1 MESRISRRAFLRVA
15 GSLAGFATLSACGPT
30 TKSGPGPH
38 GSDSVQLVYQDW
50 RTDYFAAMAQ
60 KMLAEFH
67 ATHPNIHVFYTP
79 DPSDLSE
86 EMLAHFQA
94 QSAPDVFAGCCDFF
108 PVWAQKGY
116 LLDLRPYIDAELTQA
131 ERRDW
136 DAAQYRALQLRDGAQ
151 FGLPKYHGALAL
163 FYNKDLFD
171 RYGVTYPDASWTHD
185 DYQSAM
191 RSFSSQRPQDE
202 VSSVWGSMFDVSW
215 DRIQVHVNS
224 WGGHFV
230 DPDDPTKCLMDM
242 PEALN
247 AMQWLRDRMWGDHVM
262 ASRLDVQNLSVTE
275 AFTQGRLAMVED
287 GSWSLKAVLDGARFR
302 VGVTTFPTGPARRV
316 TMSTTDG
323 FGIYKHT
330 RYPEAAWEFLRFLI
344 SPSYGRAMA
353 EAHLLQPAR
362 ASLVDEW
369 VAIARQQ
376 YPAQTK
382 EMDLAAFAEGHL
394 KGYSVT
400 PEIFENQ
407 DEARRLTA
415 NAWEQI
421 YTLGRA
427 PVSIMQEVAAHI
439 NAANINA
446 AHSRA
451 AHSRAAHGRA
461 AHDNQAHDG
470 RLPPPAM
477 APAIQVAPPPAM
489 TEGSRGA

>member
-1 MESRISRRAFLRVA
+1 MTLRVTRRAFLRVA
-15 GSLAGFATLSACGPT
+15 GSLAGFAALSACGPASR
-30 TKSGPGPH
+30 SGPGPH

-79 DPSDLSE
+79 DPPDLSE
-86 EMLAHFQA
+86 EMLADFQA

-116 LLDLRPYIDAELTQA
+116 LLDLRPYIEAELTQA
-131 ERRDW
+131 ERQDW
-136 DAAQYRALQLRDGAQ
+136 DAAQFRALQLRNGVQ

-171 RYGVTYPDASWTHD
+171 RYGVTYPDSTWTYD
-185 DYQSAM
+185 DYRTAM
-191 RSFSSQRPQDE
+191 RSFSTQRPHDE
-202 VSSVWGSMFDVSW
+202 VNALWGSMFDVSW
-215 DRIQVHVNS
+215 DRIQVHVNG
-224 WGGHFV
+224 WGGYFV
-230 DPDDPTKCLMDM
+230 DPDDPVRCLMNS

-247 AMQWLRDRMWGDHVM
+247 AMQWLRDRMWGDHAM

-275 AFTQGRLAMVED
+275 AFAQGRLAMVED
-287 GSWSLKAVLDGARFR
+287 GSWSLKAVLESARFR
-302 VGVTTFPTGPARRV
+302 VGVTIFPAGPARRV

-330 RYPEAAWEFLRFLI
+330 RYPEAAWEFLKFLI
-344 SPSYGRAMA
+344 SRDYGRAMA
-353 EAHLLQPAR
+353 QAHLLQPAR

-369 VAIARQQ
+369 VAIVREQ

-382 EMDLAAFAEGHL
+382 EMDLAAFAEGHI

-400 PEIFENQ
+400 PEIFANQ

-415 NAWEQI
+415 SAWEQI

-427 PVSIMQEVAAHI
+427 PVSIMREVSAQIDAAHAGTAR
-439 NAANINA
+439 NAR
-446 AHSRA
+446 HSPSAR
-451 AHSRAAHGRA
+451 
-461 AHDNQAHDG
+461 
-470 RLPPPAM
+470 
-477 APAIQVAPPPAM
+477 
-489 TEGSRGA
+489 TEALGGA